1 MPRQK
6 CCQHPTRHGNSVVV
20 AKGNTPVSL
29 ELAKFLQ
36 NQYDLSGSYIRW
48 LCANCP
54 TVETKTMR
62 SYRSIE
68 EAEEQSSSNNESA
81 SENSSNNDDEEDES
95 EDSCET
101 DDDESNKS
109 IDDDDDGP
117 EPMDDDS
124 VNGEDDFI
132 FQPGQAFE
140 KLTNIFQLLNICS
153 IHDK

>member
-1 MPRQK
+1 
-6 CCQHPTRHGNSVVV
+6 
-20 AKGNTPVSL
+20 GNTAVSL

-81 SENSSNNDDEEDES
+81 SENSSNNDDEEDEYG
-95 EDSCET
+95 DPCQM
-101 DDDESNKS
+101 DDDESNNS
-109 IDDDDDGP
+109 IDDDDDGA
-117 EPMDDDS
+117 ERIDDDS
-124 VNGEDDFI
+124 VNGEADLI
-132 FQPGQAFE
+132 FQQSQAFE
-140 KLTNIFQLLNICS
+140 ELINIVQLLNISS